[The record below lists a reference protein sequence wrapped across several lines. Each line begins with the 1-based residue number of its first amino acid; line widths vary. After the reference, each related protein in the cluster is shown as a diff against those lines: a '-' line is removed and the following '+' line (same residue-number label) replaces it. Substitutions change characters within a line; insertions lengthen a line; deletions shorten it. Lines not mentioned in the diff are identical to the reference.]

1 MANIPISPANAA
13 AAYGASPRGV
23 IPSADVQPSAGPA
36 FSTLVEQVAR
46 NTVDAQKTAEAQTM
60 RAVAGQAKDL
70 TEVVTAVAHAELAL
84 QTVVSV
90 RDRVVQAYQEIMR
103 MPI

>member
-1 MANIPISPANAA
+1 MANPISPANVA
-13 AAYGASPRGV
+13 AAYGGAARAI
-23 IPSADVQPSAGPA
+23 IPAGDTQPSAGPA
-36 FSTLVEQVAR
+36 FSTLVEQVAK
-46 NTVDAQKTAEAQTM
+46 NTVDAQHNAEAQTM

-70 TEVVTAVAHAELAL
+70 TEVVTAVTHAELAL

-90 RDRVVQAYQEIMR
+90 RDRVVAAYQEIMR